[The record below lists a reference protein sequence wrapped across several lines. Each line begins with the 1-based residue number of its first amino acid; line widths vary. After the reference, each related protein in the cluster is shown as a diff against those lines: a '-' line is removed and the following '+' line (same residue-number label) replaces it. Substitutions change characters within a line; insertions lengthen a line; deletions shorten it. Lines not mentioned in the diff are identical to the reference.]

1 MHRPALARLYRPRNF
16 SEIVGQDHVSATL
29 RTAVERG
36 RVAHAYLFCGPR
48 GIGKTTAARV
58 LAMALNCE
66 NRGDGEPCGACESC
80 ERIWSGRTSLDV
92 VEIDAASNR
101 GVDDAR
107 DLRERAMYAPSEES
121 RYKVYIIDEAHM
133 LTREAWNAFL
143 KILEEPPPRVIFVLA
158 TTEPGKIFQAAPPIL
173 SRCQRF
179 DFHRIST
186 EAIRERLDQVLDAE
200 GVEAED
206 AALLP
211 IARKADGALRDALS
225 ALDQV
230 LAFSGDK
237 VTASD
242 VRQVLGLI
250 EEDLYFELF
259 ELLAEKRAADVFGYV
274 ERLIDGGYD
283 LEEFYKGVGEALR
296 LLLRARLEGAGSLRF
311 LSDELAARYVEAAD
325 RFAAGDLMR
334 MLSGLAELD
343 TDGRFRKSEQQRI
356 LIEVLLLKFAMLD
369 RTVELEE
376 LLAAVRGSPGSGAG
390 RGGGAGG
397 RGARGMSSDADPG
410 HRSSGSK
417 SSRGS
422 ANPAPDPGP
431 GGPADAG
438 PPVGTA
444 APAEAP
450 PARPGGP
457 LEAARTAWL
466 EMIAAG
472 KILRPG
478 QGIALRAAQIIA
490 LLPDGELRVSC
501 PQGTPAA
508 EVLEDKV
515 NRRRIEEELSRRLGR
530 PIRVSRAGSSESLPP
545 RVSQDTARG
554 QKLARLVEED
564 QGLQDLVDRLDL
576 ELID

>member
-1 MHRPALARLYRPRNF
+1 MHRPALARLYRPRSF
-16 SEIVGQDHVSATL
+16 SQIVGQDHVSATL

-66 NRGDGEPCGACESC
+66 NREGGEPCGSCDSC

-179 DFHRIST
+179 DFRRIAT
-186 EAIRERLDQVLDAE
+186 ERICERLDKVLRAE
-200 GVEAED
+200 GVEADE

-230 LAFSGDK
+230 LAFSGDH
-237 VTASD
+237 VMAED
-242 VRQVLGLI
+242 VRQVLGLVD
-250 EEDLYFELF
+250 EDLYFELF
-259 ELLAEKRAADVFGYV
+259 EILLERRAAEVFGFAEKLNA
-274 ERLIDGGYD
+274 GGYD
-283 LEEFYKGVGEALR
+283 LEEFYKGLSEALR
-296 LLLRARLEGAGSLRF
+296 LLLRIRLEDSDSLRF
-311 LSDELAARYVEAAD
+311 VSEHLSERYTDFAK
-325 RFAAGDLMR
+325 RFAAGDLLR
-334 MLSGLAELD
+334 MLSALAELD

-356 LIEVLLLKFAMLD
+356 LLEVLLLKFAMLD
-369 RTVELEE
+369 RTVELEQVIE
-376 LLAAVRGSPGSGAG
+376 AVRGRA
-390 RGGGAGG
+390 A
-397 RGARGMSSDADPG
+397 
-410 HRSSGSK
+410 
-417 SSRGS
+417 
-422 ANPAPDPGP
+422 APDPEPTGGARSVPTGRGP
-431 GGPADAG
+431 RSGDTSSQSRSPVKGPKDKGQARGGAASEGPAEN
-438 PPVGTA
+438 VQV
-444 APAEAP
+444 
-450 PARPGGP
+450 
-457 LEAARTAWL
+457 AWQ
-466 EMIAAG
+466 EMIAEG
-472 KILRPG
+472 RVLRAG
-478 QGIALRAAQIIA
+478 QGIALRAAQIME
-490 LLPDGELRVSC
+490 LSPSGELRVSAAS
-501 PQGTPAA
+501 GTPGA
-508 EVLEDKV
+508 EVLADTV
-515 NRRRIEEELSRRLGR
+515 TRRRIEQELSRRIGR
-530 PIRVSRAGSSESLPP
+530 PISVKVVGREEPLPP
-545 RVSQDTARG
+545 RVSQEAARE
-554 QKLARLVEED
+554 QRLARLVEGD
-564 QGLQDLVDRLDL
+564 QGLQNLVNELDL

>member
-1 MHRPALARLYRPRNF
+1 
-16 SEIVGQDHVSATL
+16 
-29 RTAVERG
+29 
-36 RVAHAYLFCGPR
+36 VAHAYLFCGPR

-58 LAMALNCE
+58 LAMALNCK
-66 NRGDGEPCGACESC
+66 NRQDGEPCGECESC
-80 ERIWSGRTSLDV
+80 QRIWSGRTSLDV

-186 EAIRERLDQVLDAE
+186 EGIRERLAQVLKAE
-200 GVEAED
+200 GVEAEE

-225 ALDQV
+225 GLDQV
-230 LAFSGDK
+230 LAFTGDK
-237 VTASD
+237 IAVAD

-259 ELLAEKRAADVFGYV
+259 EILVDKRTADIFGYV

-283 LEEFYKGVGEALR
+283 LEEFHKGLGEGLR
-296 LLLRARLEGAGSLRF
+296 LLLRAKLEGGDSLRF
-311 LSDELAARYVEAAD
+311 ISDELAARYGAMAP

-334 MLSGLAELD
+334 MLSSLAELD

-369 RTVELEE
+369 RTVELEA
-376 LLAAVRGSPGSGAG
+376 LIDAVRGAPAGGASGAG
-390 RGGGAGG
+390 GTSEAADP
-397 RGARGMSSDADPG
+397 RGAEDR
-410 HRSSGSK
+410 RSAP
-417 SSRGS
+417 SRK
-422 ANPAPDPGP
+422 NPGP
-431 GGPADAG
+431 GQGTASRNQPGPETSSPAAPPGG
-438 PPVGTA
+438 PP
-444 APAEAP
+444 EA
-450 PARPGGP
+450 P
-457 LEAARTAWL
+457 LEAARAAWL
-466 EMIAAG
+466 EMIADG
-472 KILRPG
+472 KVLRPG
-478 QGIALRAAQIIA
+478 QGIALRAAQVVA
-490 LLPDGELRVSC
+490 LLPDGEFRISC
-501 PQGTPAA
+501 AAGTPAV
-508 EVLEDKV
+508 EVLQDTIA
-515 NRRRIEEELSRRLGR
+515 RRRIEKELSGRLGR
-530 PIRVSRAGSSESLPP
+530 PIRITRSGAEESLPP
-545 RVSQDTARG
+545 RVSQETTRE
-554 QKLARLVEED
+554 QKLARLVEDD
-564 QGLQDLVDRLDL
+564 QGLQELVDRLDL
-576 ELID
+576 ELME

>member
-1 MHRPALARLYRPRNF
+1 MHRPALARLYRPQNF
-16 SEIVGQDHVSATL
+16 SGIVGQDHVSATL

-66 NRGDGEPCGACESC
+66 NRKDGEPCGKCESC

-186 EAIRERLDQVLDAE
+186 EGICERLTQVLEAE
-200 GVEAED
+200 NVEADD
-206 AALLP
+206 AALMP

-230 LAFSGDK
+230 LAFSGDQ
-237 VTASD
+237 VTAED
-242 VRQVLGLI
+242 VRQVLGLVD
-250 EEDLYFELF
+250 EDLYFELL
-259 ELLAEKRAADVFGYV
+259 EILLERRPADVFGFL
-274 ERLIDGGYD
+274 EKLNAGGYD
-283 LEEFYKGVGEALR
+283 LEEFYKGLGEAFR
-296 LLLRARLEGAGSLRF
+296 LLLRIRLEDSESMRF
-311 LSDELAARYVEAAD
+311 VSGHLSERYVEFAQ
-325 RFAAGDLMR
+325 RFLAGDLLR
-334 MLSGLAELD
+334 MLSALAELD

-369 RTVELEE
+369 RTVELEDVIQ
-376 LLAAVRGSPGSGAG
+376 AVRGENPVRGNPGPSGAPVPKRSPKPSAQPQRPTAKGPASGAEMSEPGSVA
-390 RGGGAGG
+390 AGG
-397 RGARGMSSDADPG
+397 P
-410 HRSSGSK
+410 
-417 SSRGS
+417 
-422 ANPAPDPGP
+422 PD
-431 GGPADAG
+431 DIQ
-438 PPVGTA
+438 A
-444 APAEAP
+444 A
-450 PARPGGP
+450 
-457 LEAARTAWL
+457 WQ

-472 KILRPG
+472 KVLRPG
-478 QGIALRAAQIIA
+478 QGIALRAAQVVGLSADGRLRIA
-490 LLPDGELRVSC
+490 AAP
-501 PQGTPAA
+501 GTPSA
-508 EVLEDKV
+508 EVLEDTV
-515 NRRRIEEELSRRLGR
+515 TRRRIEEELSRRIGR
-530 PIRVSRAGSSESLPP
+530 QIRIERDGENGPLPP
-545 RVSQDTARG
+545 RVSQETARE
-554 QKLARLVEED
+554 QRLAKLVEQD
-564 QGLQDLVDRLDL
+564 QGLQQIVDDLDL

>member
-1 MHRPALARLYRPRNF
+1 
-16 SEIVGQDHVSATL
+16 
-29 RTAVERG
+29 
-36 RVAHAYLFCGPR
+36 
-48 GIGKTTAARV
+48 
-58 LAMALNCE
+58 MALNCAS
-66 NRGDGEPCGACESC
+66 RQDGEPCGECESC
-80 ERIWSGRTSLDV
+80 QQIWSGRTSLDV

-179 DFHRIST
+179 DFHRIS
-186 EAIRERLDQVLDAE
+186 AQQIRERLDHVLTAE
-200 GVEAED
+200 GVEAEE

-237 VTASD
+237 IAVAD

-250 EEDLYFELF
+250 EEDLFFELY
-259 ELLAEKRAADVFGYV
+259 EILAERRTADIFGYV

-283 LEEFYKGVGEALR
+283 LEEFHKGLGEGLR
-296 LLLRARLEGAGSLRF
+296 LLLRAKLEGIDSLHF
-311 LSDELAARYVEAAD
+311 MPEELAARYSGMAD

-334 MLSGLAELD
+334 MLSGLADLD

-356 LIEVLLLKFAMLD
+356 LVEVLLLKFAMLD

-376 LLAAVRGSPGSGAG
+376 LIAAVRGTPGNS
-390 RGGGAGG
+390 GGGPEGPPSNATGG
-397 RGARGMSSDADPG
+397 RGVQSQRKNPG
-410 HRSSGSK
+410 
-417 SSRGS
+417 SRREAKPRQNPEPP
-422 ANPAPDPGP
+422 ANPGPGP
-431 GGPADAG
+431 GG
-438 PPVGTA
+438 VGTA
-444 APAEAP
+444 ATAAP
-450 PARPGGP
+450 TEGGP
-457 LEAARTAWL
+457 VAAAQTAWQ
-466 EMIAAG
+466 EMIADG
-472 KILRPG
+472 QVLRPG
-478 QGIALRAAQIIA
+478 QGIAMRAAQIIA

-501 PQGTPAA
+501 AAGTPAA
-508 EVLEDKV
+508 EVLEDNV
-515 NRRRIEEELSRRLGR
+515 ARRRIEEELSRRLGR
-530 PIRVSRAGSSESLPP
+530 PIRIMGSGAGEQLPP
-545 RVSQDTARG
+545 RVSQETTRE
-554 QKLARLVEED
+554 QKLARLVED
-564 QGLQDLVDRLDL
+564 DRGLQDLVDKLDL
-576 ELID
+576 ELIE

>member
-1 MHRPALARLYRPRNF
+1 M
-16 SEIVGQDHVSATL
+16 SATL

-66 NRGDGEPCGACESC
+66 SREDGEPCGTCESC
-80 ERIWSGRTSLDV
+80 QRIWAGRTSLDV

-179 DFHRIST
+179 DFHRISAET
-186 EAIRERLDQVLDAE
+186 IGERLREVLRAE
-200 GVEAED
+200 EVEAED

-230 LAFSGDK
+230 LAFSGDRI
-237 VTASD
+237 AAAD
-242 VRQVLGLI
+242 VRLVLGLV
-250 EEDLYFELF
+250 EE
-259 ELLAEKRAADVFGYV
+259 ELLLEILEILAERRAADVLPYV
-274 ERLIDGGYD
+274 DSLIAGGYD
-283 LEEFYKGVGEALR
+283 LEEFYKGLGELLRTLLR
-296 LLLRARLEGAGSLRF
+296 LGLTGEGSQQAASEGMSERYG
-311 LSDELAARYVEAAD
+311 ELAQ
-325 RFAAGDLMR
+325 RFAPGDLLR
-334 MLSGLAELD
+334 MLSGLADLD

-376 LLAAVRGSPGSGAG
+376 LIGAAEAAGDPAQQSGRRGRDPGSEGG
-390 RGGGAGG
+390 KGGGRAT
-397 RGARGMSSDADPG
+397 R
-410 HRSSGSK
+410 
-417 SSRGS
+417 
-422 ANPAPDPGP
+422 
-431 GGPADAG
+431 
-438 PPVGTA
+438 A
-444 APAEAP
+444 APATRRPKREASTMRAADGP
-450 PARPGGP
+450 SSGRSESAAADP
-457 LEAARTAWL
+457 LESLRSAWL
-466 EMIAAG
+466 EMIAEG
-472 KILRPG
+472 KALRPG
-478 QGIALRAAQIIA
+478 QGIALRAARVVGLDA
-490 LLPDGELRVSC
+490 DGVLRVSAAA
-501 PQGTPAA
+501 GTPGA

-515 NRRRIEEELSRRLGR
+515 ARRRLEEELSRRLGR
-530 PIRVSRAGSSESLPP
+530 PIKIAGSLQSDPLPP
-545 RVSQDTARG
+545 RVNQERARE
-554 QKLARLVEED
+554 QRLARLVGEN
-564 QGLQDLVDRLDL
+564 QDLQRLVDKLDL
-576 ELID
+576 ELIE

>member
-1 MHRPALARLYRPRNF
+1 MHRPALARLYRPRKF

-29 RTAVERG
+29 RTGVERG

-66 NRGDGEPCGACESC
+66 SRQDGEPCGECESC
-80 ERIWSGRTSLDV
+80 KRIWSGRTSLDV

-179 DFHRIST
+179 DFHRIT
-186 EAIRERLDQVLDAE
+186 TAQIRERLAYVLEAE
-200 GVEAED
+200 GVQAEE

-237 VTASD
+237 IAVAD

-250 EEDLYFELF
+250 EEDLFFELF
-259 ELLAEKRAADVFGYV
+259 DILVEQRVADVFGYV

-283 LEEFYKGVGEALR
+283 LEEFHKGLGEGLR
-296 LLLRARLEGAGSLRF
+296 LLLRAKLEGADSLRF
-311 LSDELAARYVEAAD
+311 LSDELAARYSKMAD

-369 RTVELEE
+369 RTVELERLIE
-376 LLAAVRGSPGSGAG
+376 AVRGIGPAAGGGSG
-390 RGGGAGG
+390 
-397 RGARGMSSDADPG
+397 
-410 HRSSGSK
+410 
-417 SSRGS
+417 
-422 ANPAPDPGP
+422 
-431 GGPADAG
+431 
-438 PPVGTA
+438 
-444 APAEAP
+444 AP
-450 PARPGGP
+450 PARAPHPRQDANAPSGERAASATRKPGRQTSAAPPTSPPAAPSRPETPQGP
-457 LEAARTAWL
+457 LAAARAAWT
-466 EMIAAG
+466 EMIAEGRA
-472 KILRPG
+472 LRPG
-478 QGIALRAAQIIA
+478 QGIALRAVQVIA
-490 LLPDGELRVSC
+490 LLPDGELRVATAA
-501 PQGTPAA
+501 GTPGA
-508 EVLEDKV
+508 EVLADGPA
-515 NRRRIEEELSRRLGR
+515 RRRIEEELSSRLGR
-530 PIRVSRAGSSESLPP
+530 PIRVATAGGAEELPP
-545 RVSQDTARG
+545 RVSKETTLE
-554 QKLARLVEED
+554 QKLARLVEGD
-564 QGLQDLVDRLDL
+564 QGLQDVVQRLDL
-576 ELID
+576 ELLDGSG

>member
-1 MHRPALARLYRPRNF
+1 
-16 SEIVGQDHVSATL
+16 
-29 RTAVERG
+29 
-36 RVAHAYLFCGPR
+36 
-48 GIGKTTAARV
+48 
-58 LAMALNCE
+58 
-66 NRGDGEPCGACESC
+66 
-80 ERIWSGRTSLDV
+80 LDV

-179 DFHRIST
+179 DFHRIT
-186 EAIRERLDQVLDAE
+186 AQQIRDRLDHVLTAE
-200 GVEAED
+200 GVEAEE

-237 VTASD
+237 IGVAD

-250 EEDLYFELF
+250 EEDLFFELY
-259 ELLAEKRAADVFGYV
+259 EILADRKTAEVFGYV
-274 ERLIDGGYD
+274 ERLVDGGYD
-283 LEEFYKGVGEALR
+283 LEEFHKGLGEGLR
-296 LLLRARLEGAGSLRF
+296 QLLRAKLEGVESLHLMSEE
-311 LSDELAARYVEAAD
+311 LSTRYSAMAE

-356 LIEVLLLKFAMLD
+356 LVEVLLLKFAMLD

-376 LLAAVRGSPGSGAG
+376 LIAAVRGNPGAP
-390 RGGGAGG
+390 GGG
-397 RGARGMSSDADPG
+397 S
-410 HRSSGSK
+410 
-417 SSRGS
+417 
-422 ANPAPDPGP
+422 
-431 GGPADAG
+431 AG
-438 PPVGTA
+438 PPTSPPAGGSAPRTRRKSGGQQA
-444 APAEAP
+444 APLQSPEPPGNPGPPETGSELTSAPLAE
-450 PARPGGP
+450 GGP
-457 LEAARTAWL
+457 LAAAQTAWQ
-466 EMIAAG
+466 EMIADG
-472 KILRPG
+472 QVLRPG
-478 QGIALRAAQIIA
+478 QGIAMRAARIIA

-501 PQGTPAA
+501 AAGTPAA
-508 EVLEDKV
+508 EVLEDQIA
-515 NRRRIEEELSRRLGR
+515 RRRIEEELSKRLGR
-530 PIRVSRAGSSESLPP
+530 PIRITGSGTGEPLPP
-545 RVSQDTARG
+545 RVSQETTRE
-554 QKLARLVEED
+554 QKLARLVED
-564 QGLQDLVDRLDL
+564 DRGLQDLVDKLDL
-576 ELID
+576 ELIE

>member
-1 MHRPALARLYRPRNF
+1 MHRPALARLYRPQNF
-16 SEIVGQDHVSATL
+16 SGIVGQDHVSATL
-29 RTAVERG
+29 RTAVERD

-58 LAMALNCE
+58 LAMALNCQ
-66 NRGDGEPCGACESC
+66 NRQDGEPCGKCESC

-158 TTEPGKIFQAAPPIL
+158 TTEPGKIFQAASPIL

-186 EAIRERLDQVLDAE
+186 EQICERLTEVL
-200 GVEAED
+200 EAED
-206 AALLP
+206 VEADEAALMP

-230 LAFSGDK
+230 LAFSSDR
-237 VTASD
+237 VTAED
-242 VRQVLGLI
+242 VRQVLGLVD
-250 EEDLYFELF
+250 EELYFELL
-259 ELLAEKRAADVFGYV
+259 EIVLERRAADVFGFL
-274 ERLIDGGYD
+274 EKLNAGGYD
-283 LEEFYKGVGEALR
+283 LEEFYKGLGEALR
-296 LLLRARLEGAGSLRF
+296 LLLRIRLEDSESMRF
-311 LSDELAARYVEAAD
+311 VSEHLSERYVEFAR
-325 RFAAGDLMR
+325 RFVAGDLLR
-334 MLSGLAELD
+334 MLSALAELD

-376 LLAAVRGSPGSGAG
+376 VVQAVRGQKP
-390 RGGGAGG
+390 
-397 RGARGMSSDADPG
+397 ARGNPG
-410 HRSSGSK
+410 PSGD
-417 SSRGS
+417 
-422 ANPAPDPGP
+422 PAPSRSRKTSGEPVKASDGVSKP
-431 GGPADAG
+431 GGESKERDS
-438 PPVGTA
+438 TA
-444 APAEAP
+444 AEGSPDYIQ
-450 PARPGGP
+450 
-457 LEAARTAWL
+457 AAWQ

-472 KILRPG
+472 KVLRPG
-478 QGIALRAAQIIA
+478 QGIALRAARIVGLGSDGKLRIA
-490 LLPDGELRVSC
+490 ATA
-501 PQGTPAA
+501 GTPSA
-508 EVLEDKV
+508 EVLEDTV
-515 NRRRIEEELSRRLGR
+515 TRRRIEEELSKRIGR
-530 PIRVSRAGSSESLPP
+530 PIRIETGGENGPLPP
-545 RVSQDTARG
+545 RVSQDTARE
-554 QKLARLVEED
+554 QRLAKLVEQD
-564 QGLQDLVDRLDL
+564 QGLQELVDELDL

>member
-1 MHRPALARLYRPRNF
+1 MHRPALARLYRPRKF

-29 RTAVERG
+29 RTGVERG

-58 LAMALNCE
+58 LAMALNCQDRQ
-66 NRGDGEPCGACESC
+66 NGEPCGACESC

-143 KILEEPPPRVIFVLA
+143 KVLEEPPPRVIFVLA

-179 DFHRIST
+179 DFHRITT
-186 EAIRERLDQVLDAE
+186 EQIRERLGQVLEAE
-200 GVEAED
+200 GVQAEE

-237 VTASD
+237 IAVTD

-250 EEDLYFELF
+250 EEDLFFELF
-259 ELLAEKRAADVFGYV
+259 DILAGQRVGDVFGYV

-283 LEEFYKGVGEALR
+283 LDEFHKGLGEGLR
-296 LLLRARLEGAGSLRF
+296 LLLRAKLEGAGALRF
-311 LSDELAARYVEAAD
+311 LSGELAARYAKVAD

-369 RTVELEE
+369 RTVQIEQLIE
-376 LLAAVRGSPGSGAG
+376 AVRGRGPAAGGGSGGPSG
-390 RGGGAGG
+390 RGPHPRAE
-397 RGARGMSSDADPG
+397 
-410 HRSSGSK
+410 
-417 SSRGS
+417 
-422 ANPAPDPGP
+422 ANPAP
-431 GGPADAG
+431 GGRP
-438 PPVGTA
+438 TA
-444 APAEAP
+444 APRKPGRQTSANPPVSAAEAP
-450 PARPGGP
+450 GPPAELEGP
-457 LEAARTAWL
+457 LAAARAAWT
-466 EMIAAG
+466 EMIAEGRA
-472 KILRPG
+472 LRPG
-478 QGIALRAAQIIA
+478 QGIALRAVQVIA
-490 LLPDGELRVSC
+490 LLPDGELRVTSAA
-501 PQGTPAA
+501 GTPGA
-508 EVLEDKV
+508 EVLADGPA
-515 NRRRIEEELSRRLGR
+515 RRRIEEELSKRLGR
-530 PIRVSRAGSSESLPP
+530 PIRVAMAGGSEELPP
-545 RVSQDTARG
+545 RVSKETTLE
-554 QKLARLVEED
+554 QKLARLVEGD
-564 QGLQDLVDRLDL
+564 QGLQDVVQRLDL
-576 ELID
+576 ELLDGSG

>member
-1 MHRPALARLYRPRNF
+1 MHRPALARLYRPKSFN
-16 SEIVGQDHVSATL
+16 EIVGQDHVSATL

-66 NRGDGEPCGACESC
+66 DRKDGEPCGVCESC

-143 KILEEPPPRVIFVLA
+143 KILEEPPSRVIFVLA

-179 DFHRIST
+179 DFHRITT
-186 EAIRERLDQVLDAE
+186 EQICERLDHVLKSE
-200 GVEAED
+200 KVEADE
-206 AALLP
+206 AALVP

-230 LAFSGDK
+230 LAFSGDEIS
-237 VTASD
+237 AAD
-242 VRQVLGLI
+242 VRQVLGLV

-259 ELLAEKRAADVFGYV
+259 EIVSEQRTADVFGFV
-274 ERLIDGGYD
+274 DRLNEGGYD
-283 LEEFYKGVGEALR
+283 LEEFYKGLGEALR
-296 LLLRARLEGAGSLRF
+296 LLLRIRLEDVESLRF
-311 LSDELAARYVEAAD
+311 VSEHLSERYSEFAG
-325 RFAAGDLMR
+325 RFAPGDLLR
-334 MLSGLAELD
+334 MLSALAELD

-369 RTVELEE
+369 RTIELQEV
-376 LLAAVRGSPGSGAG
+376 LASMKGGNPPGPGPAVSPPGRGSPP
-390 RGGGAGG
+390 
-397 RGARGMSSDADPG
+397 RGAPG
-410 HRSSGSK
+410 RKSGPAK
-417 SSRGS
+417 SSRAQPRAQTDSG
-422 ANPAPDPGP
+422 PDES
-431 GGPADAG
+431 
-438 PPVGTA
+438 
-444 APAEAP
+444 PAETKLGNLATP
-450 PARPGGP
+450 VQAVRS
-457 LEAARTAWL
+457 AWQ
-466 EMIAAG
+466 EMIAEARA
-472 KILRPG
+472 LRPG
-478 QGIALRAAQIIA
+478 QGIALRAAQ
-490 LLPDGELRVSC
+490 LTELKEDGELLISAA
-501 PQGTPAA
+501 PGTPGA
-508 EVLEDKV
+508 EVLDDPV
-515 NRRRIEEELSRRLGR
+515 ARRRIERELTQRTGS
-530 PIRVSRAGSSESLPP
+530 PIRISCLDREASLPP
-545 RVSQDTARG
+545 RVTQETTRE
-554 QKLARLVEED
+554 QRLARLVEGD
-564 QGLQDLVDRLDL
+564 QGLQQLVDKLDL